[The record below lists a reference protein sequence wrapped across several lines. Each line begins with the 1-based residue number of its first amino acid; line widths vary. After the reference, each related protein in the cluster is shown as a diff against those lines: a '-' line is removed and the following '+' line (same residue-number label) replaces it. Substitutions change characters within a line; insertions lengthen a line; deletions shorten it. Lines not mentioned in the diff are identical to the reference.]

1 MAVVAVV
8 NRKGGVGKTTTAVSV
23 AAALALSGQR
33 TLLVDLDPQGSAG
46 SALSV
51 SVEDG
56 RGSSALFAA
65 KGKPTVVYPAH
76 AALFRLGVLPADLE
90 LAGVEA
96 ALLAD
101 TRRRARLGDGLGR
114 QRDHW
119 AVTVL
124 DVPPALGGLS
134 DAALRAADAVL
145 VPVAADFLALD
156 ALRSTLAAI
165 RATEKARRRSY
176 TPLAILPTFVDRR
189 PATLAAVELLEA
201 QFSDLILSGGIPR
214 SARFDAAAFAGLPIA
229 LTAPQTAPAQAYAE
243 AAAALQAALR
253 GAPPTKR
260 AEVRRRPAVK
270 QFVRADMR
278 EALRDLRRAPSALR
292 ERYRTNV

>member
-23 AAALALSGQR
+23 AAALALAGRR

-65 KGKPTVVYPAH
+65 KGRPAVVYPAH

-101 TRRRARLGDGLGR
+101 TRRRRRLGESLAS

-145 VPVAADFLALD
+145 VPVAADYLALD
-156 ALRSTLAAI
+156 ALRSTLAAV
-165 RATEKARRRSY
+165 RATEKARGRSY

-189 PATLAAVELLEA
+189 PASLAAVELLTD
-201 QFSDLILSGGIPR
+201 QFGDLLLTPGIPR

-229 LTAPQTAPAQAYAE
+229 LTAPQTPPAQTYAD
-243 AAAALQAALR
+243 AAAALDAALR
-253 GAPPTKR
+253 GAPPKRR
-260 AEVRRRPAVK
+260 AEVLKRPDVK
-270 QFVRADMR
+270 KFVRADMR
-278 EALRDLRRAPSALR
+278 EALRDLRRAPAALR
-292 ERYRTNV
+292 DRYRPD

>member
-1 MAVVAVV
+1 MGVVAVV
-8 NRKGGVGKTTTAVSV
+8 NRKGGVGKTTTAVSI
-23 AAALALSGQR
+23 AAALALTGHR

-46 SALSV
+46 RSLAIDV
-51 SVEDG
+51 ADG

-65 KGKPTVVYPAH
+65 KGKPAVGYPRH
-76 AALFRLGVLPADLE
+76 DALFRLGVLAADLE

-96 ALLAD
+96 ELLAD
-101 TRRRARLGDGLGR
+101 TRRRGRLVDGLGR

-119 AVTVL
+119 EITVL

-156 ALRSTLAAI
+156 ALRSTLAAV
-165 RATEKARRRSY
+165 RAGEKARGRSY

-189 PATLAAVELLEA
+189 PATVATVELLEE
-201 QFSDLILSGGIPR
+201 QFGDLLLTHGIPR

-229 LTAPQTAPAQAYAE
+229 ITAPSSP
-243 AAAALQAALR
+243 AALAYGQAAGALHAALR
-253 GAPPTKR
+253 GAPPKKR
-260 AEVRRRPAVK
+260 AEVLKRPAVK
-270 QFVRADMR
+270 KFVRADMR
-278 EALRDLRRAPSALR
+278 EALRDLRRAPAALR
-292 ERYRTNV
+292 DRYRPES